1 MAATVIPRLLR
12 EWKLF
17 SNNFLNFLSSSA
29 AAVALCTN
37 CAVALTAA
45 LAILAALTF
54 CALCALAFSGL
65 GAVLAGRNCEKSC
78 SNCENHHNPFH
89 R

>member
-17 SNNFLNFLSSSA
+17 SNNFLSSA
-29 AAVALCTN
+29 AAIALCASAAVTL
-37 CAVALTAA
+37 CAASAIAAA
-45 LAILAALTF
+45 LS
-54 CALCALAFSGL
+54 ALAFSGL

>member
-29 AAVALCTN
+29 AAIALCASAAVTL
-37 CAVALTAA
+37 CAASAIAAA
-45 LAILAALTF
+45 LR
-54 CALCALAFSGL
+54 ALCALAFSGL